1 VAQAKTLLASV
12 VADGGTNYDYALA
25 QAQTAFASNTGKL
38 TNAQNV
44 SYFFSDGNPTLSSD
58 RPDPNNNPG
67 NETNTNFGDGIN
79 AAEEVKWVKF
89 LNDNQIKS
97 YAIGLGSGVAQ
108 TYLNPVAYDGQAS
121 ENLNGMVV
129 SSLNQLDNVLADTVV
144 SSVSGNLTVNG
155 AATAAMG
162 ADGFAHVASVT
173 VDGVLYNYDAGHTTL
188 SVHTALGGV
197 LGVDMTTGAYT
208 YSAGAQSSGTAVE
221 HVSFAL
227 ADKDGDAVS
236 SSLTIQLDHTLV
248 LVGTTGDDTHGA
260 SQLAELMIGRDGADK
275 LVGSDGDDR
284 LYGNVGNDSLSGGK
298 GNDVIN
304 GGEGN
309 DTLDGGA
316 GNDVL
321 IGGPG
326 SDVMTGGAGSDVFA
340 WHFADPGATSS
351 ARAIDTIKDFNV
363 ASVANGGDA
372 LDVRD
377 LLQGETATNLQN
389 FLDFDTT
396 TTPNTT
402 IVHVS
407 PTGGFTNGAY
417 SAAQETQR
425 IVIEGVNLRTDMG
438 LAANATDAQIIAKL
452 LEQGKLLVDG

>member
-1 VAQAKTLLASV
+1 
-12 VADGGTNYDYALA
+12 
-25 QAQTAFASNTGKL
+25 
-38 TNAQNV
+38 
-44 SYFFSDGNPTLSSD
+44 
-58 RPDPNNNPG
+58 
-67 NETNTNFGDGIN
+67 
-79 AAEEVKWVKF
+79 
-89 LNDNQIKS
+89 
-97 YAIGLGSGVAQ
+97 
-108 TYLNPVAYDGQAS
+108 
-121 ENLNGMVV
+121 
-129 SSLNQLDNVLADTVV
+129 
-144 SSVSGNLTVNG
+144 
-155 AATAAMG
+155 
-162 ADGFAHVASVT
+162 
-173 VDGVLYNYDAGHTTL
+173 
-188 SVHTALGGV
+188 
-197 LGVDMTTGAYT
+197 
-208 YSAGAQSSGTAVE
+208 
-221 HVSFAL
+221 
-227 ADKDGDAVS
+227 
-236 SSLTIQLDHTLV
+236 